1 MDRNKRA
8 TFMYEKESKEVVRKF
23 WRCISS
29 KQWNEIS
36 SLLSEEFEIYS
47 PQSKMT
53 MGRDEFL
60 SFNEKRFKNSTLEL
74 LNINHDFD
82 QWDKISTVI
91 TQVHAYA
98 NPADKKISETHIIS
112 FFEVDDEKI
121 ISLVEYRT

>member
-8 TFMYEKESKEVVRKF
+8 TFMYEKECKEVVIKF

-29 KQWNEIS
+29 KQWNKIPF
-36 SLLSEEFEIYS
+36 LLSEEFEIYS

-60 SFNEKRFKNSTLEL
+60 SFNEERYKNYTLEL

-82 QWDKISTVI
+82 QWDQISTVI
-91 TQVHAYA
+91 TQIHAYP
-98 NPADKKISETHIIS
+98 NQADKKISETHIIS
-112 FFEVDDEKI
+112 FFEVDDKKI
-121 ISLVEYRT
+121 IGLVEYRT